1 MYMCLYFIHIIESI
15 YTQIQMCVLFQM
27 KLMKKSVIN
36 IHTNISYSQRKFKIS
51 IKWWTEVICWKIITA
66 QSIYIWNYY
75 LYIYRERERES
86 ARKERFGRPIEIFVC
101 PMPPPMPFYSYIL
114 TFSFIIQT
122 NLNSQGNAW
131 NHYYPFCFLG
141 CWITLSLFCFCFC
154 FLFFFFS
161 KKLKLISTVLPIC

>member
-66 QSIYIWNYY
+66 QYIYI
-75 LYIYRERERES
+75 YIYMKLFYIYIYIYIVS
-86 ARKERFGRPIEIFVC
+86 H
-101 PMPPPMPFYSYIL
+101 FYSYIL
-114 TFSFIIQT
+114 TFSFFIQT

-141 CWITLSLFCFCFC
+141 CWITLCLFIW
-154 FLFFFFS
+154 FFFFGL
-161 KKLKLISTVLPIC
+161 KLKWISTVLPIC